1 MGKRNV
7 LTVLQVRS
15 AILDILLVIRYFCC
29 KKGHQKVDF
38 GEVTSF
44 YQIDYIVKKGN
55 RRCTEKD

>member
-15 AILDILLVIRYFCC
+15 AILLVIRYFCR
-29 KKGHQKVDF
+29 KKGYQKLDF

-44 YQIDYIVKKGN
+44 YQIDYFVKIGN
-55 RRCTEKD
+55 RKCTEKD

>member
-15 AILDILLVIRYFCC
+15 AILLVIRYFCC

-38 GEVTSF
+38 GEVTPF
-44 YQIDYIVKKGN
+44 YQIDYFVKIGN
-55 RRCTEKD
+55 RKCAEKD